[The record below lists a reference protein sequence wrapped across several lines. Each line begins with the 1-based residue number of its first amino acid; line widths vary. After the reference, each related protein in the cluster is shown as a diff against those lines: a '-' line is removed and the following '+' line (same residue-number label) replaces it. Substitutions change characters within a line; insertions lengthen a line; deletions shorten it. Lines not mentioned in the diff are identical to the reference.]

1 MSNFDN
7 RHERLITN
15 TSIKEFFHDSV
26 NQAISNQHI
35 EVSAET
41 VFYLVNLLTVYSRS
55 EHLFDKTENGID
67 LKPLALIY
75 ADAVNQSNTLE
86 RARLL
91 QRLGDT
97 ALFIAGVF
105 TGSLNRK
112 VVDVDYYIAMGGNA
126 YSTVSETLRGA
137 YNNGSVKSLF
147 DELTEKFTEFVDVLN
162 EVSENANLSTNSDI
176 LRLYE
181 IWIRTGSKRAA
192 GQLRRLG
199 IEPVDSSQP
208 DYRH

>member
-105 TGSLNRK
+105 TDSLNRK

>member
-15 TSIKEFFHDSV
+15 TSIKEYFHDSV

>member
-1 MSNFDN
+1 MSSFGN

-15 TSIKEFFHDSV
+15 TSIKEYFHESV
-26 NQAISNQHI
+26 NQAINNQHI

-41 VFYLVNLLTVYSRS
+41 VYYLVNLLTVYSRS
-55 EHLFDKTENGID
+55 DRLFDRTENGID
-67 LKPLALIY
+67 IKPLALIY
-75 ADAVNQSNTLE
+75 ADAVNEPNTLE

-97 ALFIAGVF
+97 ALFIAGIF
-105 TGSLNRK
+105 TDSLNRK

-137 YNNGSVKSLF
+137 YHNESVKLLF
-147 DELTEKFTEFVDVLN
+147 DELTKKFTEFVDVLN
-162 EVSENANLSTNSDI
+162 EVSEKSNLSTNSDI

-199 IEPVDSSQP
+199 IQPVVSSQP
-208 DYRH
+208 DYKH

>member
-15 TSIKEFFHDSV
+15 TSIKEYFHDSV

-105 TGSLNRK
+105 TDSLNRK